1 MVFLENFKT
10 IVKEIYRNEL
20 NLTRREEYKQFYILA
35 GYELTMGLLKA
46 IERNPYQNASIL
58 SILDYYRMDYQELH
72 DFIKLNSAEIPEF
85 FSTEALSFETFKDVK
100 GYNFGLFL
108 EVYMEQEKS
117 NELDEKQY

>member
-20 NLTRREEYKQFYILA
+20 DLTQRDESKRFYILT
-35 GYELTMGLLKA
+35 GYDLTMGLLRA
-46 IERNPYQNASIL
+46 IERNPHQNASIL
-58 SILDYYRMDYQELH
+58 SILDYYRMNYQELH

-108 EVYMEQEKS
+108 EVYMEQEK
-117 NELDEKQY
+117 